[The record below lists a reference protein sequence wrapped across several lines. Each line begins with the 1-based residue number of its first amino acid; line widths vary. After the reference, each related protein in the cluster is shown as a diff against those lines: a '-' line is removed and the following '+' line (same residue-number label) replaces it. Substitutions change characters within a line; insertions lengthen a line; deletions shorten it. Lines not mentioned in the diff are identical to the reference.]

1 MAFLLLLLLQA
12 APPSTAGE
20 DALWERARRHAAA
33 EEHWEAYYAFR
44 EIVLRH
50 PQSPRAAEAKRQEMA
65 QALELARK
73 GHRQSTLG
81 LPLFSTSQTGLDLL
95 RDSLRR
101 YPREDFAP
109 DFTQKLGMYFYKRRD
124 WDLAGAEFQTVLE
137 QYAEAPEAV
146 LALYMLAL
154 TAEQR
159 VDSVEK
165 DVKPIREARRLH
177 ERFLEEADKMRRLP
191 DPAPRWVDE
200 LVPTVRGRLAHLYGL
215 LLQKHLLTAEYYD
228 WRDYPRA
235 AAIYYRTILK
245 DEASFRRVLPDAAD
259 FPVHAAVAKA
269 RARLAEDVGK

>member
-1 MAFLLLLLLQA
+1 VIAFVLAALLQQ
-12 APPSTAGE
+12 PSTAGE
-20 DALWERARRHAAA
+20 DALWERARQHVAEGRH
-33 EEHWEAYYAFR
+33 HEAYYTYR
-44 EIVLRH
+44 EIVLRY
-50 PQSPRAAEAKRQEMA
+50 PQSPRALEAKRQEMA
-65 QALELARK
+65 EGLELAK
-73 GHRQSTLG
+73 AGHKQSTLG
-81 LPLFSTSQTGLDLL
+81 LPLFSTSQTGVDLL
-95 RDSLRR
+95 RESLRR
-101 YPREDFAP
+101 YPREDFAS
-109 DFTQKLGMYFYKRRD
+109 DFTQKLGMFFYKRGE
-124 WDLAGAEFQTVLE
+124 WDLAAAEFQTVLE

-165 DVKPIREARRLH
+165 DIKPIREARRLH

-215 LLQKHLLTAEYYD
+215 LLQKHLLVAEYYD

-245 DEASFRRVLPDAAD
+245 DEASFRRVLPDTAD
-259 FPVHAAVAKA
+259 YPIHPAVTKA
-269 RARLAEDVGK
+269 RARLSEDAGR